1 MASRRKEY
9 CADLKTY
16 MLISSL
22 HIHACMVS
30 AEQNVGGIGLL
41 WSNMVG
47 GYLSLYMFAKFI
59 SSHEV

>member
-1 MASRRKEY
+1 
-9 CADLKTY
+9 
-16 MLISSL
+16 
-22 HIHACMVS
+22 MVS

-59 SSHEV
+59 SSHEVWWFAVLSNETQSEHMMYNIV